1 MFALLLVLLAA
12 FALAT
17 DVPTT
22 VKDAGCQE
30 INNVASCCAYEDI
43 GFINIDACANIEI
56 DWTTL
61 DITFSLTLNGV
72 VLFDT
77 TFGFDTPP
85 ALCADIFGMNICV
98 GFTNMDLTDWVLS
111 GCISLVI
118 DGKKS
123 IELGCFTLGQ

>member
-1 MFALLLVLLAA
+1 MLALLLVLLAA
-12 FALAT
+12 FTLAT
-17 DVPTT
+17 DVPT
-22 VKDAGCQE
+22 VKETGCQE
-30 INNVASCCAYEDI
+30 VNNVASCCAYEEI
-43 GFINIDACANIEI
+43 GFITLDACANIEI

-85 ALCADIFGMNICV
+85 ALCADIFGMNVCV
-98 GFTNMDLTDWVLS
+98 AFTDMDLTDWVLN

-118 DGKKS
+118 DSSKVV
-123 IELGCFTLGQ
+123 ELGCFTLGQ